1 MFCGLLLFVLCL
13 GCFRFG
19 LLSVFMICWYVL
31 VTVGLLFGYCVGYGP
46 MSLVLYWFCGC
57 SLCFRCLVVCV
68 YLLVCFVCAIGVL
81 IRFAPWVCVVAV
93 IVIFC
98 YFCGR

>member
-19 LLSVFMICWYVL
+19 LLSVFMICWYIL
-31 VTVGLLFGYCVGYGP
+31 VTVGLLFGCCVGYGP
-46 MSLVLYWFCGC
+46 MSLVFVLVLWLQFVL
-57 SLCFRCLVVCV
+57 SLFGGLC
-68 YLLVCFVCAIGVL
+68 LLVGCFVWAIGVL
-81 IRFAPWVCVVAV
+81 MRFAPWVCVVAV